1 MNLYGILIGIGVV
14 IAIELI
20 KRKNSQISYVDIL
33 IILLFTL
40 LGARILFLLNNI
52 SEIRQGE
59 VNPIAIWDGGLAF
72 YGGLIGL
79 LISILLISKQKKVSL
94 FTLSDSILLFLPLAH
109 AIGRIGNFF
118 NYELYG
124 KATTLPWAIYIPT
137 QYRVVGYEQF
147 EYFHPLFL
155 YESILNIVNFISLLL
170 INKKM
175 KTKGLTT
182 GIYLINYSLIRLF
195 LNTLRIDKE
204 YFLNMETSNI
214 FSFVFLVTGIIIIF
228 SIMKN
233 KTKQL

>member
-20 KRKNSQISYVDIL
+20 RRKNSQISYVDIL

-52 SEIRQGE
+52 YEITQGE

-79 LISILLISKQKKVSL
+79 LISIFLISKQKKVSF

-137 QYRVVGYEQF
+137 QYRVAGYEQF
-147 EYFHPLFL
+147 EYFHPIFF
-155 YESILNIVNFISLLL
+155 YESLLNIVNFITLLL
-170 INKKM
+170 INR
-175 KTKGLTT
+175 KTKTEGLTT

-214 FSFVFLVTGIIIIF
+214 FSFVFLVTGIIIVF
-228 SIMKN
+228 STMKN